1 MRFNYWIVLSVAT
14 LLFTFGYFFLNP
26 SYELSLE
33 AKFHYAMGDY
43 KTAQQKAT
51 KAFEMNQYNRM
62 ASTVMTQSQTA
73 MKFVNYIDESKK
85 YMQEIAEIASGD
97 GVSDAQRAKVK
108 MICEIM
114 IESYKKI
121 APTVLTDEDL
131 IKEAKDYNLKFK
143 KLYDEITSKI

>member
-1 MRFNYWIVLSVAT
+1 MRFNYWIVLSVVT
-14 LLFTFGYFFLNP
+14 LFFTAAYFFLNP

-43 KTAQQKAT
+43 KLAQQKAT
-51 KAFEMNQYNRM
+51 KAFEMNKYNRM

-73 MKFVNYIDESKK
+73 MKFVKYIDESKK
-85 YMQEIAEIASGD
+85 YMREIAEIASGE
-97 GVSDAQRAKVK
+97 GVTDAERAKVK
-108 MICEIM
+108 MMCEIM

-131 IKEAKDYNLKFK
+131 IKEAADYNLKFK
-143 KLYDEITSKI
+143 KLYDEITAKI